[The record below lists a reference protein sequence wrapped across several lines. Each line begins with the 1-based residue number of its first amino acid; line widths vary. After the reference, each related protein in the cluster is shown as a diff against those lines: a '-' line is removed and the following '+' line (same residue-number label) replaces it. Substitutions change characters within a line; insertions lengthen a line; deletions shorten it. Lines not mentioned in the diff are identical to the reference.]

1 MQLIENATSQKLRGA
16 YYTPPVIA
24 RFILQWGINGSSDL
38 NILEPSCGDGVF
50 LECIANDKMLYN
62 SVTAVEY
69 EEEEAMKA
77 RAITLHDSEVVN
89 ADFHRFCLDTDKR
102 FNLVVGNPPFIRYQY
117 YNPEQQKLADEIF
130 KRSKLKRA
138 KLTNAWVTFV
148 VGCSQLL
155 TETGKMGFVIP
166 SELLMVKYAQ
176 QLRQYLAKNFN
187 KINIISFENLV
198 FGEIQQEV
206 VLLLCEKN
214 GTDEHLIE
222 HIEVKDA
229 DGLLSLDPH
238 RLKFPTKKID
248 FHTDKWTYYFLEK
261 EELDLLEKVKCNMP
275 SIATYANV
283 EVGITTGANDYFTI
297 PKSIVDL
304 YNLEEYARPM
314 VGRSVQVNSLCFTN
328 KDWQTNVDSE
338 AKAHLLVFP
347 SGVRKNG
354 NDGVRAYIENG
365 EKEGVNKG
373 YKTGIRDE
381 WYIIPSIKLSDALF
395 LRRNNQYP
403 KFVLNEAKAYTTD
416 TMHRVFIKKGV
427 NKKALVASY
436 YNSLSFTFAEI
447 LGRNFGGGCLEL
459 MPSEV
464 GGIYMPY
471 RAENEALFAGIDRML
486 RQKKTAD
493 EILDYTDRIILHEG
507 MGLSIEEVQTAR
519 SIWHK
524 IMGRRL
530 SRETLEKK
538 KEVKTEKKTKYAQLN
553 FLDLFE
559 QYQNNNIVE
568 NSIVRED
575 MVEYVASSHK
585 HLINESKNVLISLV
599 KKDNF
604 EQYLDKSAKIYY
616 TGKRFPSTVALNKL
630 YYFMPYLKGKGIR
643 DLYLIKIA
651 RVGTRREGQS
661 GEDKNDFRLVFE
673 IEYVTQLFD
682 DYQSID
688 LKIWRTFTDTTL
700 KNLKCTGTGAHIE
713 GLGNKDE
720 RGQGAYLGK
729 DYYHNTNQAA
739 SKQGGL
745 HANHVDGKTSE
756 NSKTL

>member
-130 KRSKLKRA
+130 KRSKLKRT

-198 FGEIQQEV
+198 FEEIQQEV

-214 GTDEHLIE
+214 STDEHLIE

-347 SGVRKNG
+347 SGVKKNG

-416 TMHRVFIKKGV
+416 TMHRVFIKEGV
-427 NKKALVASY
+427 NKKAFVASY

-651 RVGTRREGQS
+651 RVGTRKEGQS

-682 DYQSID
+682 DYQLID
-688 LKIWRTFTDTTL
+688 LKIWRTFTDTTM
-700 KNLKCTGTGAHIE
+700 
-713 GLGNKDE
+713 KDLL
-720 RGQGAYLGK
+720 R
-729 DYYHNTNQAA
+729 
-739 SKQGGL
+739 
-745 HANHVDGKTSE
+745 
-756 NSKTL
+756 

>member
-1 MQLIENATSQKLRGA
+1 MQLIENATDQKLRGA

-24 RFILQWGINGSSDL
+24 KFILQWGINGNNNL

-50 LECIANDKMLYN
+50 LECISNNKILYN

-69 EEEEAMKA
+69 EVGEAEKA
-77 RAITLHDSEVVN
+77 RAIPLHDSEVIN
-89 ADFHRFCLDTDKR
+89 EDFHRFCLDTDKR

-117 YNPEQQKLADEIF
+117 YDAEQQKLADEIF
-130 KRSKLKRA
+130 KRSKLKRT

-155 TETGKMGFVIP
+155 TETSKMGFVIP

-176 QLRQYLAKNFN
+176 QLRQYLAKSFN

-198 FGEIQQEV
+198 FEEIQQEV

-229 DGLLSLDPH
+229 DSLLTLDPR

-261 EELDLLEKVKCNMP
+261 EELDLLEKVKHNMP
-275 SIATYANV
+275 SISTYANV
-283 EVGITTGANDYFTI
+283 EVGITTGANDYFTV
-297 PKSIVDL
+297 PKSVVTL
-304 YNLEEYARPM
+304 YNLEEYAKPM
-314 VGRSVQVNSLCFTN
+314 VGRSVQVNSLCFTK
-328 KDWQTNVDSE
+328 KDWLANVE
-338 AKAHLLVFP
+338 LGAKAHLLVFP
-347 SGVRKNG
+347 SGVKENG
-354 NDGVRAYIENG
+354 NDGVKAYINNG
-365 EKEGVNKG
+365 EKEGINNG

-416 TMHRVFIKKGV
+416 TMHRVFIKEGV
-427 NKKALVASY
+427 NKKAFVASY

-464 GGIYMPY
+464 GDIYMPY
-471 RAENEALFAGIDRML
+471 RVENETLFAEIDKML
-486 RQKKTAD
+486 RHKRTAD
-493 EILDYTDRIILHEG
+493 EILDYTDRAILHEG
-507 MGLSIEEVQTAR
+507 MGLSMEEVQTAR

-538 KEVKTEKKTKYAQLN
+538 KEVNVEKKAKFTHLD

-559 QYQNNNIVE
+559 QYQDNNIVD
-568 NSIVRED
+568 NSFAHED
-575 MVEYVASSHK
+575 ISEYVTSSRK
-585 HLINESKNVLISLV
+585 YLIDGSKNVLISLV
-599 KKDNF
+599 KRDNF
-604 EQYLDKSAKIYY
+604 NQYLDKSAKIYY
-616 TGKRFPSTVALNKL
+616 TGKKFPSKVALNKL

-651 RVGTRREGQS
+651 RVGTRKEGQL
-661 GEDKNDFRLVFE
+661 GENKDDLRLVFE
-673 IEYVTQLFD
+673 IEYVAQLFD
-682 DYQSID
+682 DYQVID
-688 LKIWRTFTDTTL
+688 LKIWRTFTDTTINDLL
-700 KNLKCTGTGAHIE
+700 KQKGYDLQSLI
-713 GLGNKDE
+713 
-720 RGQGAYLGK
+720 
-729 DYYHNTNQAA
+729 
-739 SKQGGL
+739 
-745 HANHVDGKTSE
+745 
-756 NSKTL
+756 

>member
-1 MQLIENATSQKLRGA
+1 MQLIENATAQKLRGA
-16 YYTPPVIA
+16 YYTPPAIA
-24 RFILQWGINGSSDL
+24 KFILQWGINGSNDL
-38 NILEPSCGDGVF
+38 NILEPSCGNGVF
-50 LECIANDKMLYN
+50 LECIGNNRMPYN
-62 SVTAVEY
+62 SVTAVEC
-69 EEEEAMKA
+69 EAEEAEKA
-77 RAITLHDSEVVN
+77 RAIALHDSEVIN

-117 YNPEQQKLADEIF
+117 YDPEQQKLADEIF
-130 KRSKLKRA
+130 KRSKLKRT

-148 VGCSQLL
+148 VGCCQLL

-166 SELLMVKYAQ
+166 SELLMVKYAR

-187 KINIISFENLV
+187 KINIISFKNLV
-198 FGEIQQEV
+198 FEEIQQEV

-229 DGLLSLDPH
+229 NGLLTLDPH
-238 RLKFPTKKID
+238 KLEFPTKEID

-261 EELDLLEKVKCNMP
+261 KELELLEKIKRNMP
-275 SIATYANV
+275 SISTYANV
-283 EVGITTGANDYFTI
+283 EVGITTGANNYFTV
-297 PKSIVDL
+297 PESVVTL
-304 YNLEEYARPM
+304 YNLKEYAKPM
-314 VGRSVQVNSLCFTN
+314 VGRSVQVNSLCFT
-328 KDWQTNVDSE
+328 KEDWQANAASGT
-338 AKAHLLVFP
+338 KAYLLVFP
-347 SGVRKNG
+347 SGVKENG
-354 NDGVRAYIENG
+354 DDGVKAYIQNG
-365 EKEGVNKG
+365 ERVGINNG

-416 TMHRVFIKKGV
+416 TMHRVFIKESV
-427 NKKALVASY
+427 NKRAFVASY
-436 YNSLSFTFAEI
+436 YNSLSFAFAEI

-464 GGIYMPY
+464 GGIYLPY
-471 RAENEALFAGIDRML
+471 RVENEALFSEIDRML
-486 RQKKTAD
+486 RQKKNAD

-507 MGLSIEEVQTAR
+507 MGLSMEEVQTAR

-530 SRETLEKK
+530 NRETLEKK
-538 KEVKTEKKTKYAQLN
+538 KVMVEKKAKYTYLN

-559 QYQNNNIVE
+559 QYQDNSIVE
-568 NSIVRED
+568 NSFVRED
-575 MVEYVASSHK
+575 MTYYATSPYKRLVDK
-585 HLINESKNVLISLV
+585 SKNVLVCLV

-604 EQYLDKSAKIYY
+604 DQYLDKSAKIYY
-616 TGKRFPSTVALNKL
+616 TGKKFPSTVALNKL

-651 RVGTRREGQS
+651 RIGTRREGQF
-661 GEDKNDFRLVFE
+661 GENKSDLRLVFE
-673 IEYVTQLFD
+673 IEYITQLFD

-688 LKIWRTFTDTTL
+688 LKIWRTFTDTTMEMIM
-700 KNLKCTGTGAHIE
+700 NLY
-713 GLGNKDE
+713 NK
-720 RGQGAYLGK
+720 
-729 DYYHNTNQAA
+729 
-739 SKQGGL
+739 
-745 HANHVDGKTSE
+745 
-756 NSKTL
+756 

>member
-1 MQLIENATSQKLRGA
+1 MQLIENATAQKLRGA

-24 RFILQWGINGSSDL
+24 KFILQWGINGSNDL
-38 NILEPSCGDGVF
+38 NILEPSCGNGVF
-50 LECIANDKMLYN
+50 LECIGNNRMPYN
-62 SVTAVEY
+62 SVTAVEC
-69 EEEEAMKA
+69 EAEEAEKA
-77 RAITLHDSEVVN
+77 RAIALHDSEVIN

-117 YNPEQQKLADEIF
+117 YDPEQQKLADEIF
-130 KRSKLKRA
+130 KRSKLKRT

-148 VGCSQLL
+148 VGCCQLL

-166 SELLMVKYAQ
+166 SELLMVKYAR

-187 KINIISFENLV
+187 KINIISFKNLV
-198 FGEIQQEV
+198 FEEIQQEV
-206 VLLLCEKN
+206 ILLLCEKN

-229 DGLLSLDPH
+229 NGLLTLDPH
-238 RLKFPTKKID
+238 KLEFPTKEID

-261 EELDLLEKVKCNMP
+261 KELELLEKIKRNMP
-275 SIATYANV
+275 SISTYANV
-283 EVGITTGANDYFTI
+283 EVGITTGANNYFTV
-297 PKSIVDL
+297 PESVVTL
-304 YNLEEYARPM
+304 YNLKEYAKPM
-314 VGRSVQVNSLCFTN
+314 VGRSVQVNSLCFT
-328 KDWQTNVDSE
+328 KEDWQANAASGT
-338 AKAHLLVFP
+338 KAYLLVFP
-347 SGVRKNG
+347 SGVKENG
-354 NDGVRAYIENG
+354 DDGVKAYIQNG
-365 EKEGVNKG
+365 ERVGINNG

-416 TMHRVFIKKGV
+416 TMHRVFIKEGV
-427 NKKALVASY
+427 NKRAFVASY
-436 YNSLSFTFAEI
+436 YNSLSFAFAEI

-464 GGIYMPY
+464 GGIYLPY
-471 RAENEALFAGIDRML
+471 RVENEALFSEIDRML
-486 RQKKTAD
+486 RQKKNAD

-507 MGLSIEEVQTAR
+507 MGLSMEEVQTAR

-530 SRETLEKK
+530 NRETLEKK
-538 KEVKTEKKTKYAQLN
+538 KVMVEKKAKYTYLN

-559 QYQNNNIVE
+559 QYQDNSIVE
-568 NSIVRED
+568 NSFVRED
-575 MVEYVASSHK
+575 MTYYATSPYKRLVDK
-585 HLINESKNVLISLV
+585 SKNVLVCLV

-604 EQYLDKSAKIYY
+604 DQYLDKSAKIYY
-616 TGKRFPSTVALNKL
+616 TGKKFPSTVALNKL

-651 RVGTRREGQS
+651 RIGTRREGQF
-661 GEDKNDFRLVFE
+661 GENKSDLRLVFE
-673 IEYVTQLFD
+673 IEYITQLFD

-688 LKIWRTFTDTTL
+688 LKIWRTFTDTTMEMIM
-700 KNLKCTGTGAHIE
+700 NLY
-713 GLGNKDE
+713 NK
-720 RGQGAYLGK
+720 
-729 DYYHNTNQAA
+729 
-739 SKQGGL
+739 
-745 HANHVDGKTSE
+745 
-756 NSKTL
+756 

>member
-77 RAITLHDSEVVN
+77 RAIILHDSEVVN

-130 KRSKLKRA
+130 KRSKLKRT

-198 FGEIQQEV
+198 FEEIQQEV

-214 GTDEHLIE
+214 STDEHLIE

-347 SGVRKNG
+347 SGVKKNG

-416 TMHRVFIKKGV
+416 TMHRVFIKEGV
-427 NKKALVASY
+427 NKKAFVASY

-700 KNLKCTGTGAHIE
+700 KNLLK
-713 GLGNKDE
+713 
-720 RGQGAYLGK
+720 
-729 DYYHNTNQAA
+729 
-739 SKQGGL
+739 
-745 HANHVDGKTSE
+745 
-756 NSKTL
+756 

>member
-1 MQLIENATSQKLRGA
+1 MQLIENATDQKLRGA

-24 RFILQWGINGSSDL
+24 KFILQWGINGNNNL

-50 LECIANDKMLYN
+50 LECISNNKILYN

-69 EEEEAMKA
+69 EVGEAEKA
-77 RAITLHDSEVVN
+77 RAIPLHDSEVIN
-89 ADFHRFCLDTDKR
+89 EDFHRFCLDTDKR

-117 YNPEQQKLADEIF
+117 YDAEQQKLADEIF
-130 KRSKLKRA
+130 KRSKLKRT
-138 KLTNAWVTFV
+138 KLANAWVTFV

-155 TETGKMGFVIP
+155 TETSKMGFVIP

-176 QLRQYLAKNFN
+176 QLRQYLAKSFN

-198 FGEIQQEV
+198 FEEIQQEV

-229 DGLLSLDPH
+229 DSLLTLDPR

-261 EELDLLEKVKCNMP
+261 EELDLLEKVKHNMP
-275 SIATYANV
+275 SISTYANV
-283 EVGITTGANDYFTI
+283 EVGITTGANDYFTV
-297 PKSIVDL
+297 PKSVVTL
-304 YNLEEYARPM
+304 YNLEEYAKPM
-314 VGRSVQVNSLCFTN
+314 VGRSVQVNSLCFTK
-328 KDWQTNVDSE
+328 KDWLANVE
-338 AKAHLLVFP
+338 LGAKAHLLVFP
-347 SGVRKNG
+347 SGVKENG
-354 NDGVRAYIENG
+354 NDGVKAYINNG
-365 EKEGVNKG
+365 EKEGINNG

-416 TMHRVFIKKGV
+416 TMHRVFIKEGV
-427 NKKALVASY
+427 NKKAFVASY

-464 GGIYMPY
+464 GDIYMPY
-471 RAENEALFAGIDRML
+471 RVENETLFAEIDKML
-486 RQKKTAD
+486 RHKRTAD
-493 EILDYTDRIILHEG
+493 EILDYTDRAILHEG
-507 MGLSIEEVQTAR
+507 MGLSMEEVQTAR

-538 KEVKTEKKTKYAQLN
+538 KEVNVEKKAKFTHLD

-559 QYQNNNIVE
+559 QYQDNNIVD
-568 NSIVRED
+568 NSFAHED
-575 MVEYVASSHK
+575 ISEYVTSSRK
-585 HLINESKNVLISLV
+585 YLIDGSKNVLISLV

-604 EQYLDKSAKIYY
+604 NQYLDKSAKIYY
-616 TGKRFPSTVALNKL
+616 TGKKFPSKVALNKL

-651 RVGTRREGQS
+651 RVGTRKEGQL
-661 GEDKNDFRLVFE
+661 GENKDDLRLVFE
-673 IEYVTQLFD
+673 IEYVAQLFD
-682 DYQSID
+682 DYQVID
-688 LKIWRTFTDTTL
+688 LKIWRTFTDTTINDLL
-700 KNLKCTGTGAHIE
+700 KQKGYDLQSLI
-713 GLGNKDE
+713 
-720 RGQGAYLGK
+720 
-729 DYYHNTNQAA
+729 
-739 SKQGGL
+739 
-745 HANHVDGKTSE
+745 
-756 NSKTL
+756 

>member
-1 MQLIENATSQKLRGA
+1 MQLIENATAQKLRGA

-24 RFILQWGINGSSDL
+24 KFILQWGINGSNDL
-38 NILEPSCGDGVF
+38 NILEPSCGNGVF
-50 LECIANDKMLYN
+50 LECIGNNRMPYN
-62 SVTAVEY
+62 SVTAVEC
-69 EEEEAMKA
+69 EAEEAEKA
-77 RAITLHDSEVVN
+77 RAIALHDSEVIN

-117 YNPEQQKLADEIF
+117 YDPEQQKLADEIF
-130 KRSKLKRA
+130 KRSKLKRT

-148 VGCSQLL
+148 VGCCQLL

-166 SELLMVKYAQ
+166 SELLMVKYAR

-187 KINIISFENLV
+187 KINIISFKNLV
-198 FGEIQQEV
+198 FEEIQQEV

-229 DGLLSLDPH
+229 NGLLTLDPH
-238 RLKFPTKKID
+238 KLEFPTKEID

-261 EELDLLEKVKCNMP
+261 KELELLEKIKRNMP
-275 SIATYANV
+275 SISTYANV
-283 EVGITTGANDYFTI
+283 EVGITTGANNYFTV
-297 PKSIVDL
+297 PESVVTL
-304 YNLEEYARPM
+304 YNLKEYAKPM
-314 VGRSVQVNSLCFTN
+314 VGRSVQVNSLCFT
-328 KDWQTNVDSE
+328 KEDWQANAASGT
-338 AKAHLLVFP
+338 KAYLLVFP
-347 SGVRKNG
+347 SGVKENG
-354 NDGVRAYIENG
+354 DDSVKAYIQNG
-365 EKEGVNKG
+365 ERVGINNG

-416 TMHRVFIKKGV
+416 TMHRVFIKEGV
-427 NKKALVASY
+427 NKRAFVASY
-436 YNSLSFTFAEI
+436 YNSLSFAFAEI

-464 GGIYMPY
+464 GGIYLPY
-471 RAENEALFAGIDRML
+471 RVENEALFSEIDRML
-486 RQKKTAD
+486 RQKKNAD

-507 MGLSIEEVQTAR
+507 MGLSMEEVQTAR

-530 SRETLEKK
+530 NRETLEKK
-538 KEVKTEKKTKYAQLN
+538 KVMVEKKAKYTYLN

-559 QYQNNNIVE
+559 QYQDNSIVE
-568 NSIVRED
+568 NSFVRED
-575 MVEYVASSHK
+575 MTYYATSPYKRLVDK
-585 HLINESKNVLISLV
+585 SKNVLVCLV

-604 EQYLDKSAKIYY
+604 DQYLDKSAKIYY
-616 TGKRFPSTVALNKL
+616 TGKKFPSTVALNKL

-651 RVGTRREGQS
+651 RIGTRREGQF
-661 GEDKNDFRLVFE
+661 GENKSDLRLVFE
-673 IEYVTQLFD
+673 IEYITQLFD

-688 LKIWRTFTDTTL
+688 LKIWRTFTDTTMEMIM
-700 KNLKCTGTGAHIE
+700 NLY
-713 GLGNKDE
+713 NK
-720 RGQGAYLGK
+720 
-729 DYYHNTNQAA
+729 
-739 SKQGGL
+739 
-745 HANHVDGKTSE
+745 
-756 NSKTL
+756 

>member
-1 MQLIENATSQKLRGA
+1 MQLIENATDQKLRGA

-24 RFILQWGINGSSDL
+24 KFILQWGINGNNNL

-50 LECIANDKMLYN
+50 LECVSNNKILYN

-69 EEEEAMKA
+69 EVGEAEKA
-77 RAITLHDSEVVN
+77 RAIPLHDSEVIN
-89 ADFHRFCLDTDKR
+89 EDFHRFCLDTDKR

-117 YNPEQQKLADEIF
+117 YDAEQQKLADEIF
-130 KRSKLKRA
+130 KRSKLKRT

-155 TETGKMGFVIP
+155 TETSKMGFVIP

-176 QLRQYLAKNFN
+176 QLRQYLAKSFN

-198 FGEIQQEV
+198 FEEIQQEV

-229 DGLLSLDPH
+229 DSLLTLDPR

-261 EELDLLEKVKCNMP
+261 EELDLLEKVKHNMP
-275 SIATYANV
+275 SISTYANV
-283 EVGITTGANDYFTI
+283 EVGITTGANDYFTV
-297 PKSIVDL
+297 PKSVVTL
-304 YNLEEYARPM
+304 YNLEEYAKPM
-314 VGRSVQVNSLCFTN
+314 VGRSVQVNSLCFTK
-328 KDWQTNVDSE
+328 KDWLANVE
-338 AKAHLLVFP
+338 LGAKAHLLVFP
-347 SGVRKNG
+347 SGVKENG
-354 NDGVRAYIENG
+354 NDGVKAYINNG
-365 EKEGVNKG
+365 EKEGINNG

-416 TMHRVFIKKGV
+416 TMHRVFIKEGV
-427 NKKALVASY
+427 NKKAFVASY

-464 GGIYMPY
+464 GDIYMPY
-471 RAENEALFAGIDRML
+471 RVENETLFAEIDKML
-486 RQKKTAD
+486 RHKRTAD
-493 EILDYTDRIILHEG
+493 EILDYTDRAILHEG
-507 MGLSIEEVQTAR
+507 MGLSMEEVQTAR

-538 KEVKTEKKTKYAQLN
+538 KEVNVEKKAKFTHLD

-559 QYQNNNIVE
+559 QYQDNNIVD
-568 NSIVRED
+568 NSFAHED
-575 MVEYVASSHK
+575 ISEYVTSSRK
-585 HLINESKNVLISLV
+585 YLIDGSKNVLISLV

-604 EQYLDKSAKIYY
+604 NQYLDKSAKIYY
-616 TGKRFPSTVALNKL
+616 TGKKFPSKVALNKL

-651 RVGTRREGQS
+651 RVGTRKEGQL
-661 GEDKNDFRLVFE
+661 GENKDDLRLVFE
-673 IEYVTQLFD
+673 IEYVAQLFD
-682 DYQSID
+682 DYQVID
-688 LKIWRTFTDTTL
+688 LKIWRTFTDTTINDLL
-700 KNLKCTGTGAHIE
+700 KQKGYDLQSLI
-713 GLGNKDE
+713 
-720 RGQGAYLGK
+720 
-729 DYYHNTNQAA
+729 
-739 SKQGGL
+739 
-745 HANHVDGKTSE
+745 
-756 NSKTL
+756 

>member
-130 KRSKLKRA
+130 KRSKLKRT

-198 FGEIQQEV
+198 FEEIQQEV

-347 SGVRKNG
+347 SGVKKNG

-416 TMHRVFIKKGV
+416 TMHRVFIKEGV
-427 NKKALVASY
+427 NKKAFVASY

-673 IEYVTQLFD
+673 IEYVTQFFD

-700 KNLKCTGTGAHIE
+700 KNLLK
-713 GLGNKDE
+713 
-720 RGQGAYLGK
+720 
-729 DYYHNTNQAA
+729 
-739 SKQGGL
+739 
-745 HANHVDGKTSE
+745 
-756 NSKTL
+756 

>member
-130 KRSKLKRA
+130 KRSKLKRT

-176 QLRQYLAKNFN
+176 QLRQYLANNFN

-198 FGEIQQEV
+198 FEEIQQEV

-214 GTDEHLIE
+214 STDEHLIE

-347 SGVRKNG
+347 SGVKKNG

-416 TMHRVFIKKGV
+416 TMHRVFIKEGV
-427 NKKALVASY
+427 NKKAFVASY

-700 KNLKCTGTGAHIE
+700 KNLLK
-713 GLGNKDE
+713 
-720 RGQGAYLGK
+720 
-729 DYYHNTNQAA
+729 
-739 SKQGGL
+739 
-745 HANHVDGKTSE
+745 
-756 NSKTL
+756 

>member
-130 KRSKLKRA
+130 KRSKLKRT

-198 FGEIQQEV
+198 FEEIQQEV

-214 GTDEHLIE
+214 STDEHLIE

-347 SGVRKNG
+347 SGVKKNG

-416 TMHRVFIKKGV
+416 TMHRVFIKEGV
-427 NKKALVASY
+427 NKKAFVASY

-700 KNLKCTGTGAHIE
+700 KNLLK
-713 GLGNKDE
+713 
-720 RGQGAYLGK
+720 
-729 DYYHNTNQAA
+729 
-739 SKQGGL
+739 
-745 HANHVDGKTSE
+745 
-756 NSKTL
+756 

>member
-130 KRSKLKRA
+130 KRSKLKRT

-198 FGEIQQEV
+198 FEEIQQEV

-214 GTDEHLIE
+214 STDEHLIE

-238 RLKFPTKKID
+238 RLKCPTKKID

-347 SGVRKNG
+347 SGVKKNG

-416 TMHRVFIKKGV
+416 TMHRVFIKEGV
-427 NKKALVASY
+427 NKKAFVASY

-700 KNLKCTGTGAHIE
+700 KNLLK
-713 GLGNKDE
+713 
-720 RGQGAYLGK
+720 
-729 DYYHNTNQAA
+729 
-739 SKQGGL
+739 
-745 HANHVDGKTSE
+745 
-756 NSKTL
+756 

>member
-130 KRSKLKRA
+130 KRSKLKRT

-198 FGEIQQEV
+198 FEEIQQEV

-214 GTDEHLIE
+214 STDEHLIE

-328 KDWQTNVDSE
+328 KDWQTTVDSE

-347 SGVRKNG
+347 SGVKKNG

-416 TMHRVFIKKGV
+416 TMHRVFIKEGV
-427 NKKALVASY
+427 NKKAFVASY

-700 KNLKCTGTGAHIE
+700 KNLLK
-713 GLGNKDE
+713 
-720 RGQGAYLGK
+720 
-729 DYYHNTNQAA
+729 
-739 SKQGGL
+739 
-745 HANHVDGKTSE
+745 
-756 NSKTL
+756 